1 MGEVLLLKS
10 FSGVPLA
17 FHRCSEIGLAMRN
30 TNHELLLKRGV
41 LGGSVCTIC
50 RSGGVGYIS
59 SCL

>member
-30 TNHELLLKRGV
+30 TNHEKRGV

-50 RSGGVGYIS
+50 RSGGVGCIS